1 MGNLIFQW
9 KKTNYPCLDIIQ
21 SNIFVL
27 QTTKD
32 TLTRY
37 WSSRVSFI
45 SAEAPS
51 KKFMRLINFQHRSSK
66 LSKPISLI
74 TCLAEAPACSLIHWR
89 GENELWHIKF
99 GTSYSFLIKIMRFV
113 IAREMQ
119 VGREFQD
126 STMFPWDCETAS
138 AQNRYPWS
146 RGTMKES
153 KEGYNS

>member
-1 MGNLIFQW
+1 MQEPIQPYKQVRFHKQAYDLPRPQNKRKQMYFSTAVNQVSYFGIIHYSVAKEDHFCHSLVQRAELNFMGNLIFQW

-51 KKFMRLINFQHRSSK
+51 KKFMRLINFQHRSSE
-66 LSKPISLI
+66 LSKPRSL
-74 TCLAEAPACSLIHWR
+74 SLVQQ
-89 GENELWHIKF
+89 KPQ
-99 GTSYSFLIKIMRFV
+99 
-113 IAREMQ
+113 IAL
-119 VGREFQD
+119 
-126 STMFPWDCETAS
+126 
-138 AQNRYPWS
+138 
-146 RGTMKES
+146 
-153 KEGYNS
+153 